1 MTCKSFTSKTISYY
15 FLFVGIDDYHGSW
28 DGKTGHNSPLY
39 AMRNERKKFREWNI
53 NSSMHVWVE
62 LGCPKEKLNI
72 GLSAYGWLFASS
84 QVFIINYLFRTSLFF
99 IWRNRYGKW

>member
-1 MTCKSFTSKTISYY
+1 MIKAAARHRIEAGYEVEEVCQYFDFVSVMTCKNLLKNN
-15 FLFVGIDDYHGSW
+15 LFIVFIDIDDYHGSW

-39 AMRNERKKFREWNI
+39 AMRNERKKFREWNV

-72 GLSAYGWLFASS
+72 GLSAYG
-84 QVFIINYLFRTSLFF
+84 
-99 IWRNRYGKW
+99 

>member
-1 MTCKSFTSKTISYY
+1 MH
-15 FLFVGIDDYHGSW
+15 VDDYHGSW

-72 GLSAYGWLFASS
+72 GLSAYGWWFDFLYNDLF
-84 QVFIINYLFRTSLFF
+84 IRRTSFF
-99 IWRNRYGKW
+99 VIWRNWNG

>member
-1 MTCKSFTSKTISYY
+1 MSFFEEEFIYSK
-15 FLFVGIDDYHGSW
+15 IDDYHGSW

-53 NSSMHVWVE
+53 NSSMQVWVE

-72 GLSAYGWLFASS
+72 GLSAYGMIYLSKTFVH
-84 QVFIINYLFRTSLFF
+84 VFMIN
-99 IWRNRYGKW
+99 